1 MRDVTVEHGVKD
13 FSVRAILVLKAKFS
27 SKLNY
32 INKKNPQLNF
42 YLAEMRPKRSM
53 EGMHPID
60 QLKHFRNQFYLTD
73 EEEEE
78 LKREKFHQH
87 ESNYGKSIGTG
98 VIGAFAPVNFECFH
112 KVLAEK

>member
-1 MRDVTVEHGVKD
+1 
-13 FSVRAILVLKAKFS
+13 
-27 SKLNY
+27 
-32 INKKNPQLNF
+32 
-42 YLAEMRPKRSM
+42 M

-78 LKREKFHQH
+78 LKRKKFHQH

-98 VIGAFAPVNFECFH
+98 VMGAFASVNFECFH
-112 KVLAEK
+112 KVLAEKQNLKSGIGLAEL